1 MPLKKS
7 EHQVLCK
14 PRSKMDNIMR
24 SFQTFSLERN
34 QRRKRNNSTVC
45 SNREKGKIVMKMTMG
60 NRNSDKGGLLIFFK
74 HFKYAIF
81 TLFYEKYTI
90 IWNTLILHL

>member
-7 EHQVLCK
+7 EYQVLYK
-14 PRSKMDNIMR
+14 QRSKMDNMR

-34 QRRKRNNSTVC
+34 QRRKRNSSTVC

-60 NRNSDKGGLLIFFK
+60 NRNSDKRGLLIFFK
-74 HFKYAIF
+74 HFKYASF
-81 TLFYEKYTI
+81 TLFCENYTI
-90 IWNTLILHL
+90 IWILLILHL